1 MLDELNDFLIEQG
14 LKGTQSIGTLLS
26 VLRTEGEETLTE
38 EIESAM
44 ENYGLLDGQRID
56 TLILMM
62 ADDGAEEAE
71 DEDD

>member
-26 VLRTEGEETLTE
+26 VLRAEGEETLTD
-38 EIESAM
+38 EIESVM

-56 TLILMM
+56 TLILTM
-62 ADDGAEEAE
+62 ADDGSKEAE

>member
-1 MLDELNDFLIEQG
+1 MLDELTDFLIEQG

-38 EIESAM
+38 EIESVM

-56 TLILMM
+56 TLILAM
-62 ADDGAEEAE
+62 ADDGSEEAE

>member
-38 EIESAM
+38 EIKSVM